1 MKIISLFD
9 LFCSEFVANCRVI
22 DLIAR
27 IRSGLAGLLG
37 VARVTSVILRNLP
50 PKVHSMMQ
58 VEHFPA
64 AEKLYFATAF

>member
-9 LFCSEFVANCRVI
+9 LFCSEFDANCRVI
-22 DLIAR
+22 DLIAQN
-27 IRSGLAGLLG
+27 RSGLAGVLG
-37 VARVTSVILRNLP
+37 VVRVTSVILRNLP

-64 AEKLYFATAF
+64 TEKLYFATAF